1 MSYWIAPLAL
11 IAFGTAGLMT
21 IGLQFLIVGLTM
33 LVLGRLRDRP
43 RLFWPPLL
51 GAVAFSV
58 ASLSIEPF
66 YCSASSTVGGGST
79 GTTCSSLIGIPW
91 PAVPSGVAD
100 LGADLAITYSV
111 SLAIAIG
118 VSALVAVWQVRNGAG
133 HPAAH

>member
-1 MSYWIAPLAL
+1 MSYWIATLTL

-33 LVLGRLRDRP
+33 LVLGRLRHRP

-66 YCSASSTVGGGST
+66 YCSASSTVNGSSAAT
-79 GTTCSSLIGIPW
+79 SCSSLIGIPW
-91 PAVPSGVAD
+91 PAVPSGLAD

-118 VSALVAVWQVRNGAG
+118 VLALVAVWQVRNNTGQ
-133 HPAAH
+133 PATR